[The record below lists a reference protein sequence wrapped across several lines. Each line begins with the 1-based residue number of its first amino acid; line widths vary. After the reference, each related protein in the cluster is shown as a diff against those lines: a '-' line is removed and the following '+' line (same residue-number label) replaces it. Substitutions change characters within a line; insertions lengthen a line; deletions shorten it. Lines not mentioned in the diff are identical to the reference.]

1 MRFKNTKGPL
11 KVYAV
16 AGTQTILF
24 SLDIALS
31 KVDGKKLLGFSFER
45 KGGNSAKRII
55 NGTKLFA
62 SLKGTAK
69 EKLSL
74 VQTFFWKDYT
84 ADPGEKYTY
93 TIKAMM
99 GTAAGFAPGFEVSI
113 EVQTEPLQQGK
124 HGVYFN
130 YGVTGSQ
137 AYSSRFENKLVDEL
151 SQAQR
156 KAALKML
163 GRELWE
169 DGLLQFVKQATD
181 ASYQLAGMF
190 YELQY
195 NDFLQA
201 LKKANKAGAKVEMC
215 YGGQAGQKVKNEAAI
230 ATAGIGQLCT
240 IRTKVSQPHNKFMI
254 LCKDGKPIEVWTG
267 STNITLP
274 GIFGHSNTGHWIKD
288 ASVAEKY
295 FQYWTSIKE
304 NPTVKNSA
312 IVSEAIKADTDL
324 STLKKGTHVF
334 FSPRSSEKLLTHYAN
349 LIDSATKMACMII
362 PFNIDDVFREVY
374 AKDKDHLRYILFEKA
389 AEAKSVQSNDRD
401 LMITAGA
408 ILKTPV
414 EQWVKEISTK
424 TSAAAGI
431 LYVHNKFFLIDPLE
445 KVPVVV
451 TGSANFSKSSITSND
466 ENTLVIKGDQRVAD
480 IYLTEYSRMFEHF
493 WPRYL
498 STLPVRS
505 FSKPLDESYTW
516 HRDYYDTNKMGQKR
530 KKVFNAMKDAVESGD
545 A

>member
-16 AGTQTILF
+16 AGTQTVLF
-24 SLDIALS
+24 SIDIALS

-45 KGGNSAKRII
+45 RTGSGPKRTL
-55 NGTKLFA
+55 NGSKRFA
-62 SLKGTAK
+62 SLKGTPR
-69 EKLSL
+69 EKFSL
-74 VQTFFWKDYT
+74 VQTYFWKDYT
-84 ADPGEKYTY
+84 ADPGQTYTY
-93 TIKAMM
+93 TITAMM
-99 GTAAGFAPGFEVSI
+99 GAPAAPVPGLEVSI
-113 EVQTEPLQQGK
+113 NVQTEPLQQGQ
-124 HGVYFN
+124 HAVYFN

-137 AYSSRFENKLVDEL
+137 AYSNQFENKPVDEL
-151 SQAQR
+151 SPAKK

-181 ASYQLAGMF
+181 NSYQLAGMF

-195 NDFLQA
+195 SDFLLA
-201 LKKANKAGAKVEMC
+201 LKKVHKAGVQVELC
-215 YGGQAGQKVKNEAAI
+215 YSAQPGQKLKNETAI
-230 ATAGIGQLCT
+230 AAAGIGNLCR

-267 STNITLP
+267 STNITLA

-288 ASVAEKY
+288 AGIAEKY
-295 FQYWTSIKE
+295 FQYWTTIKE
-304 NPTVKNSA
+304 NPTVKDSA
-312 IVSEAIKADTDL
+312 VVSEAIKVDTDL
-324 STLKKGTHVF
+324 SSLKKGTHVF
-334 FSPRSSEKLLTHYAN
+334 FSPRSSQNLLTHYAN
-349 LIDSATKMACMII
+349 LIDSAKKMACMII
-362 PFNIDDVFREVY
+362 PFNIDDVFRNVY
-374 AKDKDHLRYILFEKA
+374 SKDKDYLRYILFEKA

-445 KVPVVV
+445 RVPVVV

-466 ENTLVIKGDQRVAD
+466 ENTLIIKGDQRVAD

-498 STLPVRS
+498 STLPVKS
-505 FSKPLDESYTW
+505 FSKPLDETYSW
-516 HRDYYDTNKMGQKR
+516 HKDYYSQNKMGYKR
-530 KKVFNAMKDAVESGD
+530 KKAFNAMKDAKEV
-545 A
+545 

>member
-16 AGTQTILF
+16 AGTQTVLF
-24 SLDIALS
+24 SLDIAIS
-31 KVDGKKLLGFSFER
+31 KVEGKRLLGFSFER
-45 KGGNSAKRII
+45 KTGNGPKRTL
-55 NGTKLFA
+55 NGTKRFA
-62 SLKGTAK
+62 SLHGTPR

-74 VQTFFWKDYT
+74 VQTYFWKDYT
-84 ADPGEKYTY
+84 ADPGQTYTY
-93 TIKAMM
+93 TITAML
-99 GTAAGFAPGFEVSI
+99 GAADNPVAGFEVSI
-113 EVQTEPLQQGK
+113 QVQTEPLHQGQ
-124 HGVYFN
+124 HAVYFN

-137 AYSSRFENKLVDEL
+137 AYSARFENKRVDEL
-151 SQAQR
+151 SPAKK

-181 ASYQLAGMF
+181 NSYQLAGMF

-195 NDFLQA
+195 PDFLLA
-201 LKKANKAGAKVEMC
+201 LKKAQ
-215 YGGQAGQKVKNEAAI
+215 QAGVQIELCYSAQPGQKLKNETAI
-230 ATAGIGQLCT
+230 ATAGIGHLCR
-240 IRTKVSQPHNKFMI
+240 IRTKVSQPHNKFMV
-254 LCKDGKPIEVWTG
+254 LCKNGKPIEVWTG
-267 STNITLP
+267 STNITLA

-288 ASVAEKY
+288 AGIAEKY
-295 FQYWTSIKE
+295 FQYWTTIKE

-312 IVSEAIKADTDL
+312 VVSEAIKADTDL
-324 STLKKGTHVF
+324 SSLKKGTHVF
-334 FSPRSSEKLLTHYAN
+334 FSPRSTKNLLTQYAN
-349 LIDSATKMACMII
+349 LIDSAKKMACMII

-445 KVPVVV
+445 RVPIVV

-466 ENTLVIKGDQRVAD
+466 ENTLIIKGDQRVAD

-498 STLPVRS
+498 GTLPVRS
-505 FSKPLDESYTW
+505 FTKPLDETYSW
-516 HRDYYDTNKMGQKR
+516 HKDYYNTNKMGQKR
-530 KKVFNAMKDAVESGD
+530 KKAFNTMKDAKES
-545 A
+545 